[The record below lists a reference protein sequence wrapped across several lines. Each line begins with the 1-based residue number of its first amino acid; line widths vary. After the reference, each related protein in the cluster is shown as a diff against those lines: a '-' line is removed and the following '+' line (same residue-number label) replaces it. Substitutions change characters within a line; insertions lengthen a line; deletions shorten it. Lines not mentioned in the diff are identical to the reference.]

1 MIISQISFGD
11 ALRAMTGP
19 KWESAFILFV
29 IIQQLLKLYGA
40 IHRFVLPSAFVL
52 RRIDHSL
59 FQQLSDCAAG
69 LWDNY
74 QFYNTITPTVY

>member
-40 IHRFVLPSAFVL
+40 IHRFVLPSAFVS
-52 RRIDHSL
+52 RRIDLSNL
-59 FQQLSDCAAG
+59 QQLSDCAADVVVIS
-69 LWDNY
+69 L
-74 QFYNTITPTVY
+74 FYNSLTPSEY